1 MTMARHSGQ
10 ISEVQTKDRQNGL
23 KILIAIFIL
32 LALSTDFIYGIWL
45 NDLLLA
51 EKDGLLYCYKDGN
64 PDLDENVE
72 DFEIIIYKLPRN

>member
-1 MTMARHSGQ
+1 MARHSGQ

-45 NDLLLA
+45 ERSAAGRKRWATLLL
-51 EKDGLLYCYKDGN
+51 
-64 PDLDENVE
+64 
-72 DFEIIIYKLPRN
+72 